1 MPVKKEREYRTLVAP
16 LAAQS
21 SGEKR
26 LQSECYVEGYATTF
40 NAPYLLYEFE
50 DGTKI
55 YERIDA
61 HALDSADMSDVIMQY
76 DHEGRVFARQS
87 NNTLILET
95 DVKGLFVAADLS
107 RTDLARGL
115 YQDISAGMITK
126 MSWAFTVAEES
137 YDRETHTRTIL
148 KIKKVYDV
156 SAVSIPA
163 NNDNG
168 SHCKCTD
175 NIRKDRRRNKSNQR
189 GSSGTYPAG
198 RFKRNSYGRRQCDYR
213 ACV

>member
-76 DHEGRVFARQS
+76 AKTGETTGKGVF
-87 NNTLILET
+87 TIVE
-95 DVKGLFVAADLS
+95 VKAGQGA
-107 RTDLARGL
+107 
-115 YQDISAGMITK
+115 SAGWGRLKSGAGWI
-126 MSWAFTVAEES
+126 SLDYA
-137 YDRETHTRTIL
+137 TRL
-148 KIKKVYDV
+148 
-156 SAVSIPA
+156 A
-163 NNDNG
+163 
-168 SHCKCTD
+168 
-175 NIRKDRRRNKSNQR
+175 
-189 GSSGTYPAG
+189 
-198 RFKRNSYGRRQCDYR
+198 
-213 ACV
+213 